1 MVVAEVEVAY
11 MLVVVFVFHLQREQ
25 VGNQH
30 VEVADKLGAALI
42 KVVGKRVKQMY
53 LGGCGRVK

>member
-1 MVVAEVEVAY
+1 